1 MIGTIDLYKLALT
14 PNDTM
19 YFDSV
24 NAQTEWFNNQEHLS
38 IDNISFNGDRA
49 FRLGQNYLDVVF
61 NYNYVRYKLNDR
73 YIYAFIENVI
83 YNNDNTSSLNI
94 SIDLNQT
101 FLQELQ
107 TAISTSNVGNVT
119 KKDSYFETYRP
130 YDNKLTVPQYK
141 VLHIGNMN
149 PYIVNVNSFYYK
161 SKYMLGHIM
170 FNVPKLS
177 NTSGDSPLIDNG
189 YQTNIYCYVLPV
201 LYDLN
206 YNQLVYADFKLKY
219 STGTGE
225 VITDILSSSQLNL
238 ILSEYGSYIEKGC
251 IAINFEPLIAYDD
264 FYYEGGDFYLV
275 SPYNPLQPA
284 VSRDADMFKLATFEN
299 FTDVKQIINITV
311 NNEIKYHE
319 YDLTPL
325 LNQIPLPIRRQPYL
339 YFRIGNDKEH
349 ILLNLLDFENVDNSN
364 KLVIES
370 FTSCMYPFTTNFKFI
385 FNGGTYYERNALFN
399 LVTTTP
405 IPYTLSAWQE
415 YYARN
420 SASVNDGLAT
430 QQKYEREISRNNLD
444 ITKRTIGVEKD
455 IAIGTALTSG
465 LVSAYTGSPSGVVS
479 SINTIFAS
487 NKRATNQIA
496 NAEVQYANSEL
507 QRQKE
512 KALLD
517 IQWNDIKS
525 SPSEYSNTMSGLTS
539 LYRNGIQNI
548 EIDLY
553 IATNI
558 EDIIKYHKYYGYKV
572 NRMEKLTWQDIKQ
585 HTVFDYISF
594 NTITLKSTLPQFY
607 TAMIEQQYEQ
617 GVRFWYD
624 YNNFMN
630 YEIENEEVQ

>member
-119 KKDSYFETYRP
+119 KKESYFETYKP
-130 YDNKLTVPQYK
+130 YDNKLNVSEYSVINLGRLNNLSFINDYNTEFIYGFILLNVDGSLNLKKNSNDQIVDVNMPNVKDNGYLLPVGVVAFPIRYNLTAKRFELTTNVLFTDDLGQSARVTMSVNQFMSLFGSYIYNIGITFEPISSITYSNGVFYYDGQYLEIIED
-141 VLHIGNMN
+141 VLNPFDTSRRIGNMLTITQN
-149 PYIVNVNSFYYK
+149 DVKHEKI
-161 SKYMLGHIM
+161 
-170 FNVPKLS
+170 FNL
-177 NTSGDSPLIDNG
+177 T
-189 YQTNIYCYVLPV
+189 
-201 LYDLN
+201 DLN
-206 YNQLVYADFKLKY
+206 N
-219 STGTGE
+219 
-225 VITDILSSSQLNL
+225 
-238 ILSEYGSYIEKGC
+238 
-251 IAINFEPLIAYDD
+251 
-264 FYYEGGDFYLV
+264 
-275 SPYNPLQPA
+275 
-284 VSRDADMFKLATFEN
+284 
-299 FTDVKQIINITV
+299 
-311 NNEIKYHE
+311 
-319 YDLTPL
+319 
-325 LNQIPLPIRRQPYL
+325 IPLPLLRQPYC
-339 YFRIGNDKEH
+339 YIRVGNDYEY
-349 ILLNLLDFENVDNSN
+349 ITLNLLDFFDNINLS
-364 KLVIES
+364 KPITLKVEH
-370 FTSCMYPFTTNFKFI
+370 FTSCLYPFVTNLVFYLNDKPI
-385 FNGGTYYERNALFN
+385 IDKNMVFN
-399 LVTTTP
+399 LTASDP
-405 IPYTLSAWQE
+405 IPYKLDAWEQ
-415 YYARN
+415 YYATN
-420 SASVNDGLAT
+420 KASVNDGLAT
-430 QQKYEREISRNNLD
+430 QQKYEREISQNVLGTQ
-444 ITKRTIGVEKD
+444 IIQTSISAGAG
-455 IAIGTALTSG
+455 IAKLGATTDPFQIL
-465 LVSAYTGSPSGVVS
+465 SGVVDTVS
-479 SINTIFAS
+479 ST
-487 NKRATNQIA
+487 A
-496 NAEVQYANSEL
+496 NNLLGAKTTFNNSEL

-517 IQWNDIKS
+517 IKWNDIKS
-525 SPSEYSNTMSGLTS
+525 SPSAFSNMNSSITAKYNSGP
-539 LYRNGIQNI
+539 QCI
-548 EIDLY
+548 EVDIY
-553 IATNI
+553 IANNI
-558 EDIIKYHKYYGYKV
+558 DDIAKYHKQYGYKV

>member
-73 YIYAFIENVI
+73 YIYAFIENVT

-107 TAISTSNVGNVT
+107 NAIATSNLGNVT
-119 KKDSYFETYRP
+119 KKDSYFENYIP
-130 YDNKLTVPQYK
+130 YDNNLTVPQYK
-141 VLHIGNMN
+141 VLHVGNMN
-149 PYIVNVNSFYYK
+149 SYIIDVQSYLYN

-170 FNVPKLS
+170 FNVSKLGNVS
-177 NTSGDSPLIDNG
+177 SDEPLIDNG
-189 YQTNIYCYVLPV
+189 YKTNIYCYALPI
-201 LYDLN
+201 LYDIN
-206 YNQLVYADFKLKY
+206 SNILVYGDFKFIY
-219 STGTGE
+219 STGADT
-225 VITDILSSSQLNL
+225 VTTDILSASQLNL
-238 ILSEYGSYIEKGC
+238 ILSEYGSYIEQGC
-251 IAINFEPLIAYDD
+251 VAINFEPLLTYEN
-264 FYYEGGDFYLV
+264 FYYDNGYFYLV

-284 VSRDADMFKLATFEN
+284 VSVSPNMYKLATFEKLTSIN
-299 FTDVKQIINITV
+299 KIINITD

-339 YFRIGNDKEH
+339 YLRVGNDKEH
-349 ILLNLLDFENVDNSN
+349 ILLNLLEFENIDNSN
-364 KLVIES
+364 KLIIES

-385 FNGGTYYERNALFN
+385 YNGGSYYERNALFN

-405 IPYTLSAWQE
+405 VPYTLSAWQE

-430 QQKYEREISRNNLD
+430 QQSYERKQQLISTTGNLINSAID
-444 ITKRTIGVEKD
+444 
-455 IAIGTALTSG
+455 IGTSMIPYTKAGNFYKRAGHTASDRAQVSG
-465 LVSAYTGSPSGVVS
+465 IVGGTQTI
-479 SINTIFAS
+479 INTV
-487 NKRATNQIA
+487 T
-496 NAEVQYANSEL
+496 EWANSEL
-507 QRQKE
+507 ERQKE

-517 IQWNDIKS
+517 IKWNDIKS

-548 EIDLY
+548 ELDLY

-585 HTVFDYISF
+585 HTVFDYIAF